1 MENQRL
7 ILVIAL
13 GLVLFLIW
21 QAWMEEQMALNP
33 PPAQTSLSTP
43 SATAPDS
50 PSQPGAD
57 PVAGDVPLA
66 PGATAASAVPSTPT
80 TGASQRI
87 KVITDQYVAE
97 IDTRG
102 GSLVHAGLLQ
112 YPESLQQQDQPFA
125 LLSDNPVNLFIAE
138 SGLQATAGIAPG
150 RDQVFQA
157 AQTEYK
163 LADGQ
168 DSLEVPLSWSD
179 ESGLTITKIY
189 TFHRDRFTIDVVH
202 RIENSS
208 DAEWRGSQ
216 YRELVRR
223 APNESYGL
231 GAVYTYTGGVISTPE
246 QKYEKIDFGDMSES
260 NLELD
265 VAGGWIAMIQHYF
278 LGAWIPAQDELNKF
292 YSRALGDGRYRL
304 GMVSA
309 EQTIA
314 AGQTGTFATQL
325 YVGPK
330 IQERLEGLAPNL
342 SRTVDYGWLWFIAE
356 PLFVILKWLHGLL
369 GNWGWSIILL
379 TVMIKAVFFKLS
391 ETSYRSMAN
400 MRKLAPK
407 LQQMKERYGD
417 DRAKLNQA
425 MMEMYKKEKINPLG
439 GCLPILVQIPVFIAL
454 YWMLLESVE
463 LRQAPWL
470 GWIQDL
476 STKDPFYIL
485 PLIMGVSMFIQQRL
499 NPTPPDPIQAKV
511 MMALP
516 IVFTFFFLWFPS
528 GLVLYW
534 VVNNVLSIAQQYVI
548 TKRVEAGTDK
558 ASKSKA

>member
-50 PSQPGAD
+50 PGQSGTG

-66 PGATAASAVPSTPT
+66 PGATAASAVPSTPA
-80 TGASQRI
+80 TGTSQRI

-112 YPESLQQQDQPFA
+112 YPESLQQPDQPFA

-168 DSLEVPLSWSD
+168 NSLEVPLSWSD

-223 APNESYGL
+223 PPNESRGL

-246 QKYEKIDFGDMSES
+246 QKYEKIDFGDMAET
-260 NLELD
+260 NLDLD

-309 EQTIA
+309 EQTVA

-476 STKDPFYIL
+476 STKDPYYIL

-516 IVFTFFFLWFPS
+516 VVFTFFFLWFPS

-534 VVNNVLSIAQQYVI
+534 VVNNVLSITQQYII
-548 TKRVEAGTDK
+548 TKRVEAGTAK
-558 ASKSKA
+558 T